1 MLLNILIVLLGF
13 LLLIK
18 GGDWLVDGSVAIAK
32 RAKLSP
38 MVIGITVIGF
48 GTSAPELF
56 VSLQAALVNSPGIS
70 IGNIVGSNIANI
82 GLILGVTALIL
93 PCVSKAFTLKVD
105 LPMMCAACW
114 LLVGV
119 GMTGTIGRLAGAI
132 GVVTLILFISWEVRR
147 SRRLTKNAESNEEN
161 TEPVMALWKAVLL
174 ALFALGLLVGGANL
188 LVNGAS
194 GIART
199 IGDAVGAD
207 PNDMERIIGLTIV
220 AVGTSFPELFASVIA
235 ARKGQQDMAIGN
247 IVGSVTFN
255 VLFGIGLPAII
266 CPIHNSDQGFF
277 LDYLLMGGLA
287 ILLWLFMF
295 TRRTLERWE
304 GGVLLAIY
312 IGYIAY
318 TVVA

>member
-1 MLLNILIVLLGF
+1 MLLNILFVLLGF

-56 VSLQAALVNSPGIS
+56 VSLQAALANSPGIS

-266 CPIHNSDQGFF
+266 CPIHNSDQGFL
-277 LDYLLMGGLA
+277 LDYLLMGGFA